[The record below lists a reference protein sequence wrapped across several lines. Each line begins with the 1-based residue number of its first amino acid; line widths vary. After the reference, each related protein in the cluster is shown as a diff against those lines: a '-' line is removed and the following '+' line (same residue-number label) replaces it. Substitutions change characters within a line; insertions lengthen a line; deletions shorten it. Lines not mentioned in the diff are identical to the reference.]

1 MTESI
6 DTYNKVCDAL
16 AQAARSRVISVEY
29 RLAPEHP
36 FPQGLDDCYA
46 AARELFVRPKSFGF
60 DLGRVT
66 VIGDSAGGNLAAAV
80 SLRAR
85 DEGEFYIPRQIL
97 IYPATYYDH
106 SESSP
111 FASVMENGSEY
122 LLTSRR
128 ICEYIDLYKRDDE
141 DLKIRILRRFWQRTF
156 PISRIP

>member
-1 MTESI
+1 MI
-6 DTYNKVCDAL
+6 VRCCPGA
-16 AQAARSRVISVEY
+16 V
-29 RLAPEHP
+29 
-36 FPQGLDDCYA
+36 
-46 AARELFVRPKSFGF
+46 VRPKAWL

-111 FASVMENGSEY
+111 FASVMETGAN
-122 LLTSRR
+122 
-128 ICEYIDLYKRDDE
+128 I
-141 DLKIRILRRFWQRTF
+141 F
-156 PISRIP
+156 